1 MGEKPI
7 KVSMAIPKNK
17 AGKDDEVGKKGG
29 GGQYSYF
36 YESYW
41 ADKAAWT
48 NYATYQGG
56 VGGGTVAVKNQFI
69 HTARMNADNADNFH
83 APYNDDWLHD
93 DEDEKRLIEWD
104 VPVNVDAMNREF
116 MERSLEAWDAIDKD
130 RWIYSFDTEDSII
143 PDFDKQSEMKQRKT
157 REEELFAMLGERR
170 EGDEL

>member
-1 MGEKPI
+1 ML
-7 KVSMAIPKNK
+7 
-17 AGKDDEVGKKGG
+17 
-29 GGQYSYF
+29 
-36 YESYW
+36 
-41 ADKAAWT
+41 
-48 NYATYQGG
+48 QGG